1 MALVSSFIFASTFVS
16 IIPASAAGT
25 CTSTFPQDSSWKP
38 VRNTTGGLLTDP
50 LNDVGG
56 GANNSD
62 GDIYGTE
69 ATTTSAAGS
78 AIDWYSR
85 GTGDCFQFRMRIAQ
99 SALSGSRIDNRLWIV
114 GLGTGTTTKA
124 FMVVNGNNSGSNSV
138 EIFNGSSVLIFS
150 YAFDNAGSNNDY
162 AYVTS
167 LGSGA
172 SIRHYV
178 YWQVPYAD
186 LISVLGDSTIYGFF
200 AGTSQSNSFSSIN
213 GDCLPN
219 SVGCSVTYAS
229 TQKVDLSQDAS
240 VNVEPPIIS
249 SLSVTKGST
258 SGGTPIVLTGTNLT
272 NPVRVLFG
280 NLPATIT
287 SFTSTSVTVT
297 TPAGSTGDVSVQVE
311 TALGGLS
318 NTLTRAFKYITAPS
332 VTTVEATGI
341 TSTTAQFNGTVNPG
355 NDATTTSFCYGTS
368 NTLDG
373 DGALQSCTSRSS
385 TSLAASTNSNFI
397 SYSQSLSAST
407 TYYFQAIAIND
418 VGTTYGSVLSF
429 TTPTDPVA
437 LSITNSLTITSGQV
451 RVSYSYQFTATGG
464 SGTYSDWQLTSGSL
478 PSGLSL
484 SSSGLLNGT
493 PTAIFSAADIEI
505 TVTDSEGA
513 SSSKTFSLSIA
524 AGQPSVSTLDATS
537 VTQTTATL
545 NGNVNDNGATTTVSW
560 CMSTDAAVN
569 TETGALYS
577 CTQISVSASPSSL
590 TSGSGF
596 TAISGSVS
604 SLVAG
609 TTYYFQLKAVNS
621 VGTVYGSIKSFVA
634 VTKTDQ
640 STLSLT
646 LSPTSKTYPSYSQI
660 MNMTSSQSGA
670 TSSGITT
677 YQIIPGG
684 TATECSLSNSSA
696 TATLTS
702 TSAGTC
708 LISATKSGD
717 GTYNAISSS
726 TETFTF
732 SKANQTLSFVTTSY
746 SRTYGQSQTVSATGS
761 GSGSVTYSV
770 GSSTACT
777 ITGASVTITAST
789 GSCEVTAT
797 ITSDVFYNSA
807 NSSNS
812 VTITVGQASQTI
824 SFGSLSNKTL
834 GSGTFTVSATGGA
847 SGNSVTFTSATTDKC
862 TVASTTV
869 TLVAAGTCTISA
881 DQLGNDNYSAA
892 SQVQQSFTISAADPL
907 SITTPSSGLSGIFNT
922 SYSLAITSSGG
933 TGSKTYSLSSGTLQT
948 GLTLNSSTGTIS
960 GTPTEVSSKAVVVT
974 VTDGASTIAATSNFT
989 ITVGQA
995 SQTISF
1001 GSLSNKTLG
1010 SGTFTVS
1017 ATGGASGNSV
1027 TFTSATTDKCTVAST
1042 TVTLVAAG
1050 TCTISAD
1057 QLGNDNYSAASQV
1070 QQSFTINAFGFR
1082 TENPSSLRKNQV
1094 KLKGSADDVL
1104 DVAKFCFKAESF
1116 LTVSNCGD
1124 GTERSANLV
1133 DSDYE
1138 FDQSGLDP
1146 STTYYYYFFGNK
1158 NGTSFTGESKSFKT
1172 LPEVV
1177 TNTGSSIAARSA
1189 RLNATVSEA
1198 LTDPK
1203 FCYKAN
1209 SFSTLAQCLDGGVST
1224 TAGTSGALRAKGS
1237 LKKTSLQV
1245 TWGYLKAKTPVSP
1258 SGALASDVTYRLDV
1272 SGLNPN
1278 TTYYFIIYGS
1288 VDSQQYDGG
1297 VQNFTTP
1304 AEESGG
1310 GGTGG
1315 SSDGSGAGGGGS
1327 DDSGGSSST
1336 SVVTPGPTINSISKS
1351 LVCFTGTEFTISGS
1365 NFNDGRV
1372 TLDGTSVT
1380 IRDISGSTIKVSL
1393 PLSSIGRRTITVT
1406 TPHGSAVAYIEYVSV
1421 PKPKFEPI
1429 RIPYLA
1435 QGSLISLPFV
1445 ASNATTYGLV
1455 GKLPSGLTMN
1465 HATGEISG
1473 TSTENGIFVLTL
1485 TASNLC
1491 GETKQ
1496 LVELDIDAPTPNAI
1510 SHRINFLPGSCSIP
1524 DSAKAYLEAF
1534 LEKAK
1539 GLSPRNLIP
1548 EIYVSGGGK
1557 ANDSNSPLADCRQE
1571 AICDLLLLE
1580 NLLGEV
1586 LSDVFT
1592 GSENRIEI
1600 IVYWPRPNDDL

>member
-1 MALVSSFIFASTFVS
+1 MSANSRLNKKFIKFKILALVSSFIFASTFVS

-892 SQVQQSFTISAADPL
+892 SQVQQSFTI
-907 SITTPSSGLSGIFNT
+907 
-922 SYSLAITSSGG
+922 
-933 TGSKTYSLSSGTLQT
+933 
-948 GLTLNSSTGTIS
+948 
-960 GTPTEVSSKAVVVT
+960 
-974 VTDGASTIAATSNFT
+974 
-989 ITVGQA
+989 
-995 SQTISF
+995 
-1001 GSLSNKTLG
+1001 
-1010 SGTFTVS
+1010 
-1017 ATGGASGNSV
+1017 
-1027 TFTSATTDKCTVAST
+1027 
-1042 TVTLVAAG
+1042 
-1050 TCTISAD
+1050 
-1057 QLGNDNYSAASQV
+1057 
-1070 QQSFTINAFGFR
+1070 NAFGFR